1 MAEAVAPKA
10 APQVKSKL
18 GPGARRFLIEM
29 DGQVKE
35 IKIEALDSPQV
46 PILEVKPIEN
56 AVQVE
61 EATMT
66 NGSVTS
72 PMQGTILKVNVKVGD
87 SVKKGDVIA
96 VLEAMKM
103 ENDIVAHSSGTVK
116 AVYAQ
121 KGKNVE
127 ANAVLAIIE

>member
-1 MAEAVAPKA
+1 MEASA
-10 APQVKSKL
+10 
-18 GPGARRFLIEM
+18 GPADNNGAI
-29 DGQVKE
+29 
-35 IKIEALDSPQV
+35 
-46 PILEVKPIEN
+46 
-56 AVQVE
+56 
-61 EATMT
+61 
-66 NGSVTS
+66 TS

-87 SVKKGDVIA
+87 AVKKGDVVA